1 MDPKL
6 GLIKPDPIRDTATN
20 IPIWNR
26 NINKSMPF
34 KTFLYTLKIFAK
46 LNVKSSLLKNLQ
58 FFLTVSLPIQD

>member
-1 MDPKL
+1 
-6 GLIKPDPIRDTATN
+6 
-20 IPIWNR
+20 
-26 NINKSMPF
+26 MPF